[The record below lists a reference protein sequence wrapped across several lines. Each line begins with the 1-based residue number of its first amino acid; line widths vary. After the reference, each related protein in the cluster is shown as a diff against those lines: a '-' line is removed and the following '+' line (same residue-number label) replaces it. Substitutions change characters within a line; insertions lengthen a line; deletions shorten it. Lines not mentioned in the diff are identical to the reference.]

1 MEKMSRGASETS
13 KLVEQIKSQVNRLV
27 QQLEDLEDVR
37 ADMDE
42 AEFEQ
47 MRQETLDEMKEFEKL
62 VHKTVSGDMSLVD
75 ELGSI
80 QLVRGGLFGRPG
92 SRWCLWSARACVC
105 VCVCVVCR
113 QSKRRWPRRSRR
125 RR

>member
-1 MEKMSRGASETS
+1 MSRGASETS

-37 ADMDE
+37 SDMDE
-42 AEFEQ
+42 VEFEQ

-62 VHKTVSGDMSLVD
+62 VRKTVSGDMSLVD

-80 QLVRGGLFGRPG
+80 QLVRSVPPCCGGVRHAYR
-92 SRWCLWSARACVC
+92 SR
-105 VCVCVVCR
+105 VCR
-113 QSKRRWPRRSRR
+113 QFKRPSPRRSRR
-125 RR
+125 PK